1 MYLGMIHIEK
11 IDIDAF
17 MCMPRPF
24 LLKTYLGIYNSG
36 QPFFWYIQFGHLRSK
51 VPA

>member
-1 MYLGMIHIEK
+1 MIHIEK

-36 QPFFWYIQFGHLRSK
+36 QRIFWNIQFGHLRSK
-51 VPA
+51 VRA